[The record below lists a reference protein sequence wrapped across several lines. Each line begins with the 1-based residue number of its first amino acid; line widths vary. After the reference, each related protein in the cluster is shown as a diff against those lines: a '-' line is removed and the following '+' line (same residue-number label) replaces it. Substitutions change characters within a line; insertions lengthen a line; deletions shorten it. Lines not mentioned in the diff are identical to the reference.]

1 MKAEIV
7 SKTGEWGMVLSIQL
21 EIIFLLTFWFVCFLE
36 WKKWYLEAKILVVDV
51 CIAIEHYCSQAPWE
65 DRAAC
70 MHINVYFRI
79 YLYM

>member
-36 WKKWYLEAKILVVDV
+36 WKKLFLNCIHIVFQYNNPFVLLMQDLFAAKL
-51 CIAIEHYCSQAPWE
+51 
-65 DRAAC
+65 
-70 MHINVYFRI
+70 
-79 YLYM
+79 